1 MRSVNVDGGKKTITG
16 TVARTYIEKK
26 QISSEADKHI
36 RSRNVGFE
44 ADGLR
49 PVTRFYPF
57 FDLTSNIDLLPKL
70 IEISMVS
77 GIFTKGETIEA
88 VKDGKKV
95 AVFRIAQP
103 DHKTGDINSPS
114 KTFNANP
121 FNTSSSLGVNLSLI
135 HI

>member
-1 MRSVNVDGGKKTITG
+1 MVVKTITG

-57 FDLTSNIDLLPKL
+57 FDLTSGINLLPKL
-70 IEISMVS
+70 IEISMIN
-77 GIFTKGETIEA
+77 GIFTKGENVEA
-88 VKDGKKV
+88 LKM
-95 AVFRIAQP
+95 
-103 DHKTGDINSPS
+103 
-114 KTFNANP
+114 
-121 FNTSSSLGVNLSLI
+121 VNE
-135 HI
+135 